1 MRLVSN
7 VPERLTLSAS
17 AKLDFVGISSQG
29 RNYTRPAK
37 LVFIDGETKEVLSD
51 VDSTYKLGGKEVKII
66 TQPDFMSRSDT
77 KSRSDRKL
85 KWCWNSLCFVRF
97 FDKKSREAFLDRT
110 FSVTPTN
117 YPIEVGD
124 SVIVEG
130 ISIGSVG
137 VGTTGKGYNSADHG
151 YKFFEVT
158 DIDFQLGGANAYI
171 EYDLSKVIKAGQV
184 AGNCLVDQTYGNI
197 SMRKTFWHIQRST

>member
-1 MRLVSN
+1 M
-7 VPERLTLSAS
+7 
-17 AKLDFVGISSQG
+17 
-29 RNYTRPAK
+29 
-37 LVFIDGETKEVLSD
+37 
-51 VDSTYKLGGKEVKII
+51 
-66 TQPDFMSRSDT
+66 
-77 KSRSDRKL
+77 
-85 KWCWNSLCFVRF
+85 
-97 FDKKSREAFLDRT
+97 
-110 FSVTPTN
+110 TPTN

-197 SMRKTFWHIQRST
+197 SNEKDLATFSVRLRNAPVCYW

>member
-1 MRLVSN
+1 M
-7 VPERLTLSAS
+7 
-17 AKLDFVGISSQG
+17 
-29 RNYTRPAK
+29 
-37 LVFIDGETKEVLSD
+37 VLEFS
-51 VDSTYKLGGKEVKII
+51 LA
-66 TQPDFMSRSDT
+66 RSIL
-77 KSRSDRKL
+77 RQEE
-85 KWCWNSLCFVRF
+85 
-97 FDKKSREAFLDRT
+97 REAFLDRT

-158 DIDFQLGGANAYI
+158 DIDFQLGGQNAYI
-171 EYDLSKVIKAGQV
+171 EYDLSKVIKLV
-184 AGNCLVDQTYGNI
+184 KLGNCLVDQTYGNI
-197 SMRKTFWHIQRST
+197 AMRKTCNILC

>member
-1 MRLVSN
+1 M
-7 VPERLTLSAS
+7 
-17 AKLDFVGISSQG
+17 
-29 RNYTRPAK
+29 NYTRPAK

-66 TQPDFMSRSDT
+66 TQPDFMSRATPRVVPTENSNGVGIL
-77 KSRSDRKL
+77 SVRSILRQEERDI
-85 KWCWNSLCFVRF
+85 
-97 FDKKSREAFLDRT
+97 LDRT

-137 VGTTGKGYNSADHG
+137 VGTTGKGYNSTDHG

-158 DIDFQLGGANAYI
+158 DIDFQLGGQMLYI

-197 SMRKTFWHIQRST
+197 NVERPCNIRRST